1 MIHVIHQRT
10 KYRPLR
16 TPGAVW
22 IAGQR
27 ICFSL
32 EDELRELPGVPVAQ
46 WKVQDETAIPAG
58 HYRVALVDSPHFGRD
73 TLALLD
79 VPGFTDCRVH
89 AGNKEADTRGCPLMG
104 AQLDAE
110 DLIPGGQSKPGL
122 NALRAILV
130 PALKAGED
138 VIWDV
143 RNPDGYIGPVAAAPA
158 PAPAPKTG
166 RALV

>member
-10 KYRPLR
+10 KYRSQR
-16 TPGAVW
+16 TPGTVW

-32 EDELRELPGVPVAQ
+32 EDELRELPGVPVEQ
-46 WKVQDETAIPAG
+46 WKVQGETAIPAG
-58 HYRVALVDSPHFGRD
+58 HYRVALVDSPHFGKD
-73 TLALLD
+73 TLALLE
-79 VPGFTDCRVH
+79 VPGFQDIRVH
-89 AGNKEADTRGCPLMG
+89 GGNTEADTHGCPLMG

-122 NALRAILV
+122 LALRAILV
-130 PALKAGED
+130 PALKEGED

-143 RNPDGYIGPVAAAPA
+143 RNPDGYIGPVAVAPV
-158 PAPAPKTG
+158 PAKKPG